1 MKTNTLLTLAI
12 YAKVDLEVNYNGWTE
27 AEVRDYLTD
36 FGYDKTACRTIFD
49 AVVAEPAGYM
59 QYTLGYLE
67 IIDLQKQAKAKWG
80 KQYSDK
86 RFHTFFLSL
95 GRCLLWWQEIVWL
108 HRKYIIQVWRL
119 TG

>member
-1 MKTNTLLTLAI
+1 MQ
-12 YAKVDLEVNYNGWTE
+12 KVDLEVNYNGWTE

-86 RFHTFFLSL
+86 RFHYIFPVVGGGAFCGGKRSS
-95 GRCLLWWQEIVWL
+95 GCIVN
-108 HRKYIIQVWRL
+108 I
-119 TG
+119 

>member
-1 MKTNTLLTLAI
+1 VASFLKTNTLLTLAI

-95 GRCLLWWQEIVWL
+95 GEVPFVVARD
-108 HRKYIIQVWRL
+108 RL
-119 TG
+119 AAS